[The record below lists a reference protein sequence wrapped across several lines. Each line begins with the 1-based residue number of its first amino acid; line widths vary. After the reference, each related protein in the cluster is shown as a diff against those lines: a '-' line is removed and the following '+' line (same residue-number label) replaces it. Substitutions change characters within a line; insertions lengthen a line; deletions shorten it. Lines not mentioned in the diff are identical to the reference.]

1 MTADTAL
8 IPIRAAAQRLGT
20 TARTLKYYEE
30 LGLVTPTRTEGR
42 YRLYSEADLEK
53 FERIMRMRSLG
64 FSLHG
69 IAEMLK
75 RPVELTSNGRRM
87 YSQVSLRQ
95 TADALSGQI
104 AQLDARIVQVQRELR
119 EIRALRDELGD
130 DLRCLE
136 QRAAGTPIEEMAG
149 QRLAARQ
156 QRAARKT
163 KKDSHAA
170 PIGLAAPQGSVS
182 ALGRSGGKK

>member
-1 MTADTAL
+1 MPADTAL
-8 IPIRAAAQRLGT
+8 IPIREAAQRLGA

-53 FERIMRMRSLG
+53 FERILRMRSLG

-75 RPVELTSNGRRM
+75 RPVELSSSGRRM

-95 TADALSGQI
+95 TADALAEQI
-104 AQLDARIVQVQRELR
+104 AQLDARIAQVQRELR
-119 EIRALRDELGD
+119 EARALRDELGD
-130 DLRCLE
+130 DLRYLE

-149 QRLAARQ
+149 RRLAARQ

-163 KKDSHAA
+163 AKK
-170 PIGLAAPQGSVS
+170 
-182 ALGRSGGKK
+182 

>member
-8 IPIRAAAQRLGT
+8 LPIRVAAQRLGT

-42 YRLYSEADLEK
+42 YRLYSAADLEK
-53 FERIMRMRSLG
+53 FGRIMRMRSLG
-64 FSLHG
+64 FSLQG

-75 RPVELTSNGRRM
+75 RPVELSSTGRKM
-87 YSQVSLRQ
+87 YSQTSLRQ
-95 TADALSGQI
+95 TADALTEQI

-119 EIRALRDELGD
+119 EVRALRDELGD
-130 DLRCLE
+130 DLRYLE
-136 QRAAGTPIEEMAG
+136 QRAAGTPVEEMAG

-156 QRAARKT
+156 QRAALKAAK
-163 KKDSHAA
+163 KKD
-170 PIGLAAPQGSVS
+170 PRQSVS
-182 ALGRSGGKK
+182 ALGRPGEKK

>member
-1 MTADTAL
+1 MSTDAAL
-8 IPIRAAAQRLGT
+8 IPIREAAQRLGA

-30 LGLVTPTRTEGR
+30 LGLVTPARTEGR

-75 RPVELTSNGRRM
+75 RPVELSSTGRKM
-87 YSQVSLRQ
+87 YSQTSLRQ
-95 TADALSGQI
+95 MADALSEQI
-104 AQLDARIVQVQRELR
+104 AQLDARIAQVQRELS
-119 EIRALRDELGD
+119 EARALRAEIGD
-130 DLRCLE
+130 DLHYLE
-136 QRAAGTPIEEMAG
+136 QRAAGAPVEDMAG

-156 QRAARKT
+156 RRAAHKT
-163 KKDSHAA
+163 
-170 PIGLAAPQGSVS
+170 
-182 ALGRSGGKK
+182 GKK